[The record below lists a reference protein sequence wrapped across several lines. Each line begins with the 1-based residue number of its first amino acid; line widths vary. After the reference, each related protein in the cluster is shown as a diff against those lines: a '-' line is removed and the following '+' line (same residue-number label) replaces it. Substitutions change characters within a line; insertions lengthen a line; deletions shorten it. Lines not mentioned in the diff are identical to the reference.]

1 MNTPHPSFVETQHP
15 LPDGEG
21 ALAQAAVAAL
31 MGVLIGGSGSDR
43 DRYAAMIATT
53 PIAEGVTTD
62 PVDRDGVHGWWVRP
76 AKAPSD
82 RAILY
87 VHGGGYRLG
96 SAKAYRGFA
105 SQIAVRA
112 GLAAFVADYPL
123 APEHPFPAGLD
134 AVLAVRRW
142 LATQGITRA
151 GLAGDSAGGGLVL
164 AAANE
169 QGTEAP
175 PIAAVV
181 AFSPFVDMT
190 LSGESMLDPNTRDP
204 YFTRDRLLASAAT
217 YLGGADPRNARASPL
232 FGIRAGLPPIAI
244 QVGTEEVLLD
254 DARRYA
260 RTAAKMGGTVRL
272 DVYEGLH
279 HVFQQS
285 TDYLPSARRALD
297 DAAAFLARYS
307 ATTSS

>member
-1 MNTPHPSFVETQHP
+1 MKPAPPNFVETRHP

-21 ALAQAAVAAL
+21 ALAQKAVAVL
-31 MGVLIGGSGSDR
+31 MEVLTRGTGSDR
-43 DRYAAMIATT
+43 DRYDAMIATT
-53 PIAEGVTTD
+53 PIAEGVTLEE
-62 PVDRDGVHGWWVRP
+62 VDRDGVHGWWVRP
-76 AKAPSD
+76 PNAPKD

-105 SQIAVRA
+105 SQIAARA
-112 GLAAFVADYPL
+112 SIATFVADYPL

-142 LATQGITRA
+142 LATEGIARVA
-151 GLAGDSAGGGLVL
+151 LAGDSAGGGLIL

-169 QGTEAP
+169 PGIEAP

-190 LSGESMLDPNTRDP
+190 LTGESMLDPKTRDP
-204 YFTRDRLLASAAT
+204 YFTRDRLLMSAAT
-217 YLGGADPRNARASPL
+217 YLGGADSRNGRASPL
-232 FGIRAGLPPIAI
+232 FGIRAGLPPIAL

-254 DARRYA
+254 DSRRYA
-260 RTAAKMGGTVRL
+260 QLAAKAGGVVRL

-285 TDYLPSARRALD
+285 PECLPSARRALD
-297 DAAAFLARYS
+297 EAAGFLGGYVS
-307 ATTSS
+307 